1 VSYQPKADEVKRL
14 REATGAGMME
24 CKRALAESG
33 GDVDKAID
41 LLRSAGL
48 AGAQKR
54 AGRVATEGL
63 VEAYLHQTNPDLPPK
78 IGVLVELNCE
88 TDFVAK
94 SPEFKDLARQ
104 IAQQIAAMQPRWITK
119 DEVGEEDL
127 EREKKIILES
137 DAVQGKPQQIVDK
150 IVEGRLNSLYSD
162 HGGALMEQVWWKDS
176 AGKKTI
182 AELINEVA
190 ARVKENILV
199 GRFARFRVGE
209 QP

>member
-1 VSYQPKADEVKRL
+1 
-14 REATGAGMME
+14 ME
-24 CKRALAESG
+24 CKRALTDSD
-33 GDVDKAID
+33 GDFDKAVD

-54 AGRVATEGL
+54 AGRAASEGL

-104 IAQQIAAMQPRWITK
+104 IAQQIAAMQPRWVTK

-127 EREKKIILES
+127 ERERKIILES

-150 IVEGRLNSLYSD
+150 IVEGRLGSLFSD
-162 HGGALMEQVWWKDS
+162 QGGALMEQVWWKDS

-190 ARVKENILV
+190 ARVKENIVV
-199 GRFARFRVGE
+199 GRFARFKVGE

>member
-104 IAQQIAAMQPRWITK
+104 IAQQIAAMQPRWVTK

-127 EREKKIILES
+127 ERERKIILES
-137 DAVQGKPQQIVDK
+137 DAVQGKPEQIVDK

-162 HGGALMEQVWWKDS
+162 HGGALMEQAWWKDS

-190 ARVKENILV
+190 ARVKEKIVV